1 MTGRELEERIAE
13 IEELA
18 VVIECLKLRGAI
30 LSWEISQEVTAD
42 ERVRDQ

>member
-1 MTGRELEERIAE
+1 MTIDELAARIKE

-30 LSWEISQEVTAD
+30 LSWEIRQEVTAD